1 METEVII
8 NKVAQSSMVSLDLAT
23 YYPTG
28 ERKSYDLAQNLY
40 GGLILREKDFREFL
54 KQHDWEA
61 YREAFVAVFCSADAI
76 VPVWA
81 YMLLASH
88 LQTVAKE
95 MVFGTAEELEKKLFE
110 KKLQN
115 IDLEEFKDKKVVIKG
130 CSEYD
135 IPPAVYAQLT
145 EILRPVAASI
155 MYGEPCST
163 VPIFKRK

>member
-1 METEVII
+1 MESETII
-8 NKVAQSSMVSLDLAT
+8 NKVAQSALITLDLAD
-23 YYPTG
+23 YYTAG
-28 ERKSYDLAQNLY
+28 ERKTYDLAGNLY

-54 KQHDWEA
+54 KQHDWES
-61 YREAFVAVFCSADAI
+61 YRGAFVAVFCSADAI

-81 YMLLASH
+81 YMLLASY
-88 LQTVAKE
+88 LQPVAAE

-110 KKLQN
+110 KKLQSL
-115 IDLEEFKDKKVVIKG
+115 DLEEFKDKKLVIKG

-135 IPPAVYAQLT
+135 IPPAVYAHLT
-145 EILRPVAASI
+145 ELLRPVAVSI